1 MAKPKLALIPSAQGS
16 KFYSVL
22 PSSGVGDF
30 NFSRSGSATRINSQG
45 LIETVASGVSRLNY
59 PLIDGVVNGCPSHLL
74 EPLRS
79 NIIPY
84 SESFSN
90 AAWIKGSSTINP
102 NQVISPDGT
111 LNADLMVTS
120 AAGGGVSDGI
130 GGSGNYSFSVFV
142 KYKDIQ
148 FIRLRSTSSY
158 AWFDI
163 ENGSVGTTISA
174 LDAKIENYG
183 NGWYRCTLVGNNTNT
198 IVQVT
203 CTERNA
209 TNVGFGSVYL
219 WGVQFEAGSYET
231 SYIKSNSGGTVTR
244 SAETANG
251 SGDADTFNDSQG
263 VLYAEVKGFKELPSD
278 SGYITI
284 SSPSVSFTNA
294 VVLQFRSNGDLRFY
308 FGGSASANIQFLNSS
323 FDFSENNK
331 IAVQYDSNGSNY
343 KMFVNGVSISR
354 YGPAT
359 NQSVTGLSELN
370 LNYSTLPFVG
380 NVKDVKVYNNGL
392 TDNELETLTSWVSF
406 QDMANGQLYSIK

>member
-1 MAKPKLALIPSAQGS
+1 MATIPKLALIPSGYKAG
-16 KFYSVL
+16 KIYSVL
-22 PSSGVGDF
+22 PTSGVGDF
-30 NFSRSGSATRINSQG
+30 DFTRDTIATRINSSG
-45 LIETVASGVSRLNY
+45 LIETVASGIPRLNY
-59 PLIDGVVNGCPSHLL
+59 PLIDGVVNGCPSVLL

-90 AAWIKGSSTINP
+90 AAWVKGSSTINA

-130 GGSGNYSFSVFV
+130 GGSGDYSFSVFV

-174 LDAKIENYG
+174 LDAKIEDYG

-203 CTERNA
+203 CTEQNSS
-209 TNVGFGSVYL
+209 NIGFGSVYL
-219 WGVQFEAGSYET
+219 WGAQFESGSYET
-231 SYIKSNSGGTVTR
+231 SYIKSDAGGTVTR

-251 SGDADTFNDSQG
+251 AGDASTFNDSEG
-263 VLYAEVKGFKELPSD
+263 VLFAEISALADDVAYEFISLSD
-278 SGYITI
+278 GTLSNR
-284 SSPSVSFTNA
+284 VSLFLSNTNT
-294 VVLQFRSNGDLRFY
+294 LN
-308 FGGSASANIQFLNSS
+308 GSADGVSS
-323 FDFSENNK
+323 IASVADIKNNNK
-331 IAVQYDSNGSNY
+331 AAYKYKSGDYALWVNGFEVGISTTTTGNHANLNRLNFDYGQGSND
-343 KMFVNGVSISR
+343 F
-354 YGPAT
+354 YGNTKQLQYFDSA
-359 NQSVTGLSELN
+359 
-370 LNYSTLPFVG
+370 
-380 NVKDVKVYNNGL
+380 L
-392 TDNELETLTSWVSF
+392 TDSELETLTSWVSF
-406 QDMANGQLYSIK
+406 SDMANGQLYTIE

>member
-30 NFSRSGSATRINSQG
+30 NFTRSGSATRINSQG

-59 PLIDGVVNGCPSHLL
+59 PMIDGVVNGCPSHLL

-90 AAWIKGSSTINP
+90 AAWIKGNSTINP

-251 SGDADTFNDSQG
+251 SGDAATFNSEQG
-263 VLYAEVKGFKELPSD
+263 VLMAEMADINSD
-278 SGYITI
+278 STKMITI
-284 SSPSVSFTNA
+284 NDGGQTNELRIDFRTNNEIQTVFT
-294 VVLQFRSNGDLRFY
+294 V
-308 FGGSASANIQFLNSS
+308 GGNPQSIISTTSYNT
-323 FDFSENNK
+323 SEINK
-331 IAVQYDSNGSNY
+331 IAFKY
-343 KMFVNGVSISR
+343 KENDFALWVNGIEVDTDNSGSTTTTNNFNILEFERGSGLFQF
-354 YGPAT
+354 YG
-359 NQSVTGLSELN
+359 
-370 LNYSTLPFVG
+370 STKQLQYF
-380 NVKDVKVYNNGL
+380 DSAL
-392 TDNELETLTSWVSF
+392 TDVELETLTSWTSF
-406 QDMANGQLYSIK
+406 TDMANGQLYSIK